1 MRWLMFF
8 RIKLQYLA
16 CNEIEKKNPR
26 NQITSVFPRHWVYER
41 NKVLL

>member
-16 CNEIEKKNPR
+16 CNEIEKNPR
-26 NQITSVFPRHWVYER
+26 NQITSVFPRHRVYER

>member
-16 CNEIEKKNPR
+16 CNEIEKKTR